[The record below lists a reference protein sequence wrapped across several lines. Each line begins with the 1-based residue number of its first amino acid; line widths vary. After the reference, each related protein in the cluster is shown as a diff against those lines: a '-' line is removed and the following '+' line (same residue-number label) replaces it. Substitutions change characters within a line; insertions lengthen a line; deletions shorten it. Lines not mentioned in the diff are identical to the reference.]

1 MLSKLEIVRKF
12 WDHFDQANFKA
23 ASSLMHEHAIVWE
36 PNTREVFRSRD
47 AFIHMHE
54 ANPLPW
60 RIEEIDMLS
69 EMKEGI
75 IVTVVKAYSDQTP
88 ESYFITSF
96 FTFAGE
102 SKIIEIVE
110 YWGKN
115 NEFPVWR
122 NSQNFS
128 EKY

>member
-1 MLSKLEIVRKF
+1 
-12 WDHFDQANFKA
+12 
-23 ASSLMHEHAIVWE
+23 
-36 PNTREVFRSRD
+36 
-47 AFIHMHE
+47 
-54 ANPLPW
+54 
-60 RIEEIDMLS
+60 MLS

-102 SKIIEIVE
+102 SKIIEIIE

-115 NEFPVWR
+115 NEIPVWR
-122 NSQNFS
+122 NGQNFS